1 MGFLDHKGGTEY
13 PYLKKDVYDALVEAI
28 PKIKGLK
35 IDNKDELGGRLTV
48 KAGVSLMSWGENIP
62 ITVTEISPG
71 RTRVD
76 IISTP
81 KTGMYGGGAFDL
93 GKNRANIE
101 KILNETS
108 KILSTKPPVSPPKVT
123 DVKEGDLMERMVKL
137 KNLYDNKLITEEEYN
152 MRKSELLKQL

>member
-1 MGFLDHKGGTEY
+1 MGFLDHKGGAEY
-13 PYLKKDVYDALVEAI
+13 PYLKKDVYNALLEAI
-28 PKIKGLK
+28 PKIKGMK
-35 IDNKDELGGRLTV
+35 IDNKDELSGRVTV
-48 KAGVSLMSWGENIP
+48 KAGVSLTSWGENIP

-71 RTRVD
+71 RTRIE

-81 KTGMYGGGAFDL
+81 KTGIFGGGALDF

-108 KILSTKPPVSPPKVT
+108 KILSTKPPVSPSNVT
-123 DVKEGDLMERMVKL
+123 EVKEGDITERMIKL

-152 MRKSELLKQL
+152 KRKSELLNQL